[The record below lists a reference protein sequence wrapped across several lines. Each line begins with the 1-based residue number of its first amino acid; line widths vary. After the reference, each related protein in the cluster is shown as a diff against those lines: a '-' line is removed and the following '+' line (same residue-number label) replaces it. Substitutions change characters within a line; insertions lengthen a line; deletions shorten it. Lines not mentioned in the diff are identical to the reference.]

1 MPWVPFVDDK
11 LKKEIDKLGDSE
23 DSGKI
28 TFPES
33 SFLSSC
39 LRIGLTLNDL
49 KKLTYVEV
57 MKTMISYLDLKKD
70 DKKKKSNVREATQ
83 ADIDRFLGG

>member
-23 DSGKI
+23 DSGKT

-57 MKTMISYLDLKKD
+57 MKTMISYLDFKKD
-70 DKKKKSNVREATQ
+70 EKNKKSNVIEATQ

>member
-1 MPWVPFVDDK
+1 M
-11 LKKEIDKLGDSE
+11 
-23 DSGKI
+23 
-28 TFPES
+28 
-33 SFLSSC
+33 SSC

-57 MKTMISYLDLKKD
+57 MKTMISYLDFKKD
-70 DKKKKSNVREATQ
+70 EKKKKSNVREATQ

>member
-1 MPWVPFVDDK
+1 M
-11 LKKEIDKLGDSE
+11 
-23 DSGKI
+23 
-28 TFPES
+28 
-33 SFLSSC
+33 SSC